1 MVLEFVLEKCY
12 SWGVRYSRL
21 FPKTKREAPKGA
33 EAVNYKL
40 LVRGGFIDQ
49 LAAGSWTLLPL
60 GWKVVSKIT
69 QIVREEMDAIG
80 CQEMLMPLLHPRE
93 VWDQTGRWESAREV
107 MYQLK
112 DTREREWAL
121 SFTHEEIV
129 MDLMRKHLTS
139 YKDLPLAVYHFS
151 TKFRNEP
158 RATGGILRGREFLM
172 KDAYSMHLTEED
184 LMEWYEKFKQA
195 YLKIFKRIGFDIYVT
210 EASGGVFTDKYT
222 HEFQVLAESGED
234 TIYIKKGTHEGFN
247 KEVFDGKKE
256 DYGEL
261 KSIEVGNIFPL
272 GTMYS
277 EKMNALVTDKDGKKR
292 VIWFGS
298 YGIGTTRVMGAAVEA
313 FHDDKGIVWPKAIA
327 PFAACLVS
335 LGDRGQDV
343 YDSLV
348 KSGID
353 VLWDETER
361 GAGEKFADADLIG
374 IPVRLVVSEKT
385 GDKIEW
391 KDRSG
396 DKAELVTI
404 DEGVSR
410 LKSK

>member
-1 MVLEFVLEKCY
+1 M
-12 SWGVRYSRL
+12 

-33 EAVNYKL
+33 EAVNHKL

-60 GWKVVSKIT
+60 GWRVVSKIT

-93 VWDQTGRWESAREV
+93 VWDQTGRWDSAKEV

-129 MDLMRKHLTS
+129 MDLMKKHVSS

-184 LMEWYEKFKQA
+184 LMVWYEKFKQA
-195 YLKIFKRIGFDIYVT
+195 YLKAFKRMGFDIYVT
-210 EASGGVFTDKYT
+210 EASGGVFTEKHT

-234 TIYIKKGTHEGFN
+234 TIYIKKGSREGYN
-247 KEVFDGKKE
+247 KEVFEGKKE
-256 DYGEL
+256 DYEEH

-277 EKMNALVTDKDGKKR
+277 EKMNALVTDKEGKKR

-313 FHDDKGIVWPKAIA
+313 FHDAKGIIWPGSIA
-327 PFAACLVS
+327 PYQAHLITLNAQPAALKI
-335 LGDRGQDV
+335 
-343 YDSLV
+343 YDQLEKAGV
-348 KSGID
+348 E

-361 GAGEKFADADLIG
+361 GAGEKFADADLLG

-391 KDRSG
+391 KERAEE
-396 DKAELVTI
+396 KTELVSVEEAI
-404 DEGVSR
+404 ER
-410 LKSK
+410 LTSV

>member
-1 MVLEFVLEKCY
+1 
-12 SWGVRYSRL
+12 L

-33 EAVNYKL
+33 EAVNHKL

-60 GWKVVSKIT
+60 GWRVVSKIT

-93 VWDQTGRWESAREV
+93 VWDQTGRWDSAKEV

-129 MDLMRKHLTS
+129 MDLMKKHVSS

-184 LMEWYEKFKQA
+184 LMVWYEKFKQA
-195 YLKIFKRIGFDIYVT
+195 YLKAFKRMGFDIYVT
-210 EASGGVFTDKYT
+210 EASGGVFTEKHT

-234 TIYIKKGTHEGFN
+234 TIYIKKGSREGYN
-247 KEVFDGKKE
+247 KEVFEGKKE
-256 DYGEL
+256 DYEEH

-277 EKMNALVTDKDGKKR
+277 EKMNALVTDKEGKKR

-313 FHDDKGIVWPKAIA
+313 FHDAKGIIWPKAIA
-327 PFAACLVS
+327 PYQAHLITLNAQPAALKI
-335 LGDRGQDV
+335 
-343 YDSLV
+343 YDQLEKAGV
-348 KSGID
+348 E

-361 GAGEKFADADLIG
+361 GAGEKFADADLLG

-391 KDRSG
+391 KERAEE
-396 DKAELVTI
+396 KTELVSVEEAI
-404 DEGVSR
+404 ER
-410 LKSK
+410 LTSV

>member
-1 MVLEFVLEKCY
+1 VKY
-12 SWGVRYSRL
+12 SQL

-33 EAVNYKL
+33 EAVNHKL

-60 GWKVVSKIT
+60 GWRVVSKIT

-93 VWDQTGRWESAREV
+93 VWDQTGRWDSAKEV

-129 MDLMRKHLTS
+129 MDLMKKHVSS

-184 LMEWYEKFKQA
+184 LMVWYEKFKQA
-195 YLKIFKRIGFDIYVT
+195 YLKAFKRMGFDIYVT
-210 EASGGVFTDKYT
+210 EASGGVFTEKHT

-234 TIYIKKGTHEGFN
+234 TIYIKKGSREGYN
-247 KEVFDGKKE
+247 KEVFEGKKE
-256 DYGEL
+256 DYEEH

-277 EKMNALVTDKDGKKR
+277 EKMNALVTDKEGKKR

-313 FHDDKGIVWPKAIA
+313 FHDAKGIIWPKAIA
-327 PFAACLVS
+327 PYQAHLITLNAQPAALKI
-335 LGDRGQDV
+335 
-343 YDSLV
+343 YDQLEKAGV
-348 KSGID
+348 E

-361 GAGEKFADADLIG
+361 GAGEKFADADLLG

-391 KDRSG
+391 KERAEE
-396 DKAELVTI
+396 KTELVSVEEAI
-404 DEGVSR
+404 ER
-410 LKSK
+410 LTSV